1 MVINLKIGYIRVST
15 VEQNIARQE
24 VIMKKLDVEKIFID
38 KISGKNKER
47 PMLKEMMDF
56 VRSGD
61 IVVVESI
68 SRFARNTRD
77 LLELVDQLIAK
88 GVQFVSMKEK
98 IDTSTPSGKFMLT
111 VFGAVAQLERDYILQ
126 RQKEGIAIAKAQGKY
141 KGRKRKYNENFEK
154 VIETWE
160 KGNITAVKAMKL
172 LNISKSTFYRYARE
186 RKIKI
191 EQKISKH

>member
-1 MVINLKIGYIRVST
+1 MVISLKIGYIRVST

-38 KISGKNKER
+38 KISGKNMER

-77 LLELVDQLIAK
+77 LLELVDQLVAK
-88 GVQFVSMKEK
+88 GVQFVSMKER

-111 VFGAVAQLERDYILQ
+111 VFGAVAQLEHDYILQ
-126 RQKEGIAIAKAQGKY
+126 RQKEGIAIAKANGKY
-141 KGRKRKYNENFEK
+141 QGRKKIQNDRFDEIYEKWKNNEM
-154 VIETWE
+154 
-160 KGNITAVKAMKL
+160 TAVQAMKL
-172 LNISKSTFYRYARE
+172 LNYSKTTFYRRVKE
-186 RKIKI
+186 MKENEEK
-191 EQKISKH
+191 S

>member
-1 MVINLKIGYIRVST
+1 MVISLKIGYIRVST

-38 KISGKNKER
+38 KISGKNMER
-47 PMLKEMMDF
+47 PMLKEMMGF

-77 LLELVDQLIAK
+77 LLELVDQLVAK

-126 RQKEGIAIAKAQGKY
+126 RQKEGIAIAKANGKY
-141 KGRKRKYNENFEK
+141 QGRKKIQNDRFDEIYKKWKNNEM
-154 VIETWE
+154 
-160 KGNITAVKAMKL
+160 TAIQAMKL
-172 LNISKSTFYRYARE
+172 LNYSKTTFYRRVKE
-186 RKIKI
+186 MKENEEK
-191 EQKISKH
+191 S

>member
-1 MVINLKIGYIRVST
+1 MVISLKIGYIRVST

-77 LLELVDQLIAK
+77 LLELVDQLVAK

-126 RQKEGIAIAKAQGKY
+126 RQKEGIAIAKANGKY
-141 KGRKRKYNENFEK
+141 QGRKKIQNDRFDEIYEKWKNNE
-154 VIETWE
+154 
-160 KGNITAVKAMKL
+160 ITATQAMKL
-172 LNISKSTFYRYARE
+172 LNYSKTTFYRRVKE
-186 RKIKI
+186 MKEDEEK
-191 EQKISKH
+191 S

>member
-1 MVINLKIGYIRVST
+1 MIILKIGYIRVST

-24 VIMKKLDVEKIFID
+24 SIMEKLGVDKVFID
-38 KISGKNKER
+38 KMSGKNTDR
-47 PMLKEMMDF
+47 PELKKMMNF
-56 VRSGD
+56 VRSDD

-77 LLELVDQLIAK
+77 LLVLVDRLVAK

-111 VFGAVAQLERDYILQ
+111 VFGAVAQLEHDYILQ

-141 KGRKRKYNENFEK
+141 KGRKKIINDKFPEIYAKWQNKEISG
-154 VIETWE
+154 VQ
-160 KGNITAVKAMKL
+160 AMKIL
-172 LNISKSTFYRYARE
+172 KISKSTFYRRIKE
-186 RKIKI
+186 MKENGKI
-191 EQKISKH
+191 

>member
-24 VIMKKLDVEKIFID
+24 VIMEKLGVEKVFID
-38 KISGKNKER
+38 KISGKNMER

-77 LLELVDQLIAK
+77 LLELVDQLVAK

-126 RQKEGIAIAKAQGKY
+126 RQKEGIAIAKANGKY
-141 KGRKRKYNENFEK
+141 QGRKKIQNDRFDEIYEKWKNNE
-154 VIETWE
+154 
-160 KGNITAVKAMKL
+160 ITATQAMKL
-172 LNISKSTFYRYARE
+172 LNYSKTTFYRRVKE
-186 RKIKI
+186 MKENEGK
-191 EQKISKH
+191 S

>member
-1 MVINLKIGYIRVST
+1 MISLKIGYIRVST

-24 VIMKKLDVEKIFID
+24 VIMEKLGVEKVFID
-38 KISGKNKER
+38 KISGKNMER

-56 VRSGD
+56 VRIGD

-77 LLELVDQLIAK
+77 LLELVDQLVAK
-88 GVQFVSMKEK
+88 GVQFVSMKER

-141 KGRKRKYNENFEK
+141 NGRKRVENDKFLKVYEK
-154 VIETWE
+154 WQNHE
-160 KGNITAVKAMKL
+160 ITAMQAMKI
-172 LNISKSTFYRYARE
+172 LNFSKTTFYRRVKE
-186 RKIKI
+186 MKENEEK
-191 EQKISKH
+191 S

>member
-77 LLELVDQLIAK
+77 LLELVDQLVAK
-88 GVQFVSMKEK
+88 GVQFVSMKER

-126 RQKEGIAIAKAQGKY
+126 RQKEGIAIAKANGKY
-141 KGRKRKYNENFEK
+141 QGRKKIQNDRFDEIYEKWKNNE
-154 VIETWE
+154 
-160 KGNITAVKAMKL
+160 ITATQAMKL
-172 LNISKSTFYRYARE
+172 LNFSKTTFYRRVKE
-186 RKIKI
+186 MKENEEK
-191 EQKISKH
+191 S

>member
-1 MVINLKIGYIRVST
+1 MINLKIGYIRVST

-77 LLELVDQLIAK
+77 LLELVDQLVAK

-126 RQKEGIAIAKAQGKY
+126 RQKEGIAIAKANGKY
-141 KGRKRKYNENFEK
+141 QGRKKIQNDRFDEIYEKWKNNE
-154 VIETWE
+154 
-160 KGNITAVKAMKL
+160 ITATQAMKL
-172 LNISKSTFYRYARE
+172 LNFSKTTFYRRVKE
-186 RKIKI
+186 MKENEEK
-191 EQKISKH
+191 S

>member
-1 MVINLKIGYIRVST
+1 MVISLKIGYIRVST

-77 LLELVDQLIAK
+77 LLELVDQLVAK

-126 RQKEGIAIAKAQGKY
+126 RQKEGIAIARANGKY
-141 KGRKRKYNENFEK
+141 QGRKKIQNDRFDEIYEKWKNNE
-154 VIETWE
+154 
-160 KGNITAVKAMKL
+160 ITATQAMKL
-172 LNISKSTFYRYARE
+172 LNYSKTTFYRRVKE
-186 RKIKI
+186 MKENEEK
-191 EQKISKH
+191 S

>member
-1 MVINLKIGYIRVST
+1 MVISLKIGYIRVST

-38 KISGKNKER
+38 KISGKNMER
-47 PMLKEMMDF
+47 PMLKEMMGF

-77 LLELVDQLIAK
+77 LLELVDQLVAK

-126 RQKEGIAIAKAQGKY
+126 RQKEGIAIARANGKY
-141 KGRKRKYNENFEK
+141 QGRKKIQNDRFDEIYEKWKNNE
-154 VIETWE
+154 
-160 KGNITAVKAMKL
+160 ITATQAMKL
-172 LNISKSTFYRYARE
+172 LNYSKTTFYRRVKE
-186 RKIKI
+186 MKENEEK
-191 EQKISKH
+191 S

>member
-1 MVINLKIGYIRVST
+1 MISLKIGYIRVST

-77 LLELVDQLIAK
+77 LLELVDQLVAK
-88 GVQFVSMKEK
+88 GVQFVSMKER

-126 RQKEGIAIAKAQGKY
+126 RQKEGIAIAKANGKY
-141 KGRKRKYNENFEK
+141 QGRKKIQNDRFDEIYEKWKNNE
-154 VIETWE
+154 
-160 KGNITAVKAMKL
+160 ITATQAMKL
-172 LNISKSTFYRYARE
+172 LNFSKTTFYRRVKE
-186 RKIKI
+186 MKENEEK
-191 EQKISKH
+191 S

>member
-77 LLELVDQLIAK
+77 LLELVDQLVAK

-126 RQKEGIAIAKAQGKY
+126 RQKEGIAIAKANGKY
-141 KGRKRKYNENFEK
+141 QGRKKIQNDRFDEIYEKWKNNEM
-154 VIETWE
+154 
-160 KGNITAVKAMKL
+160 TAIQAMKL
-172 LNISKSTFYRYARE
+172 LNYSKTTFYRRVKE
-186 RKIKI
+186 MKENEEK
-191 EQKISKH
+191 S

>member
-1 MVINLKIGYIRVST
+1 MINLKIGYIRVST

-38 KISGKNKER
+38 KISGKNMER

-77 LLELVDQLIAK
+77 LLELVDQLVVK

-126 RQKEGIAIAKAQGKY
+126 RQKEGIAIAKANGKY
-141 KGRKRKYNENFEK
+141 HGRKKLQNDRFNEIYEK
-154 VIETWE
+154 WKNNEM
-160 KGNITAVKAMKL
+160 TAIQAMKL
-172 LNISKSTFYRYARE
+172 LNYSKTTFYRRVKE
-186 RKIKI
+186 MKENEEK
-191 EQKISKH
+191 S

>member
-1 MVINLKIGYIRVST
+1 
-15 VEQNIARQE
+15 
-24 VIMKKLDVEKIFID
+24 MKKLDVEKLFID
-38 KISGKNKER
+38 KISGKNMER
-47 PMLKEMMDF
+47 PMLKEMMGF

-77 LLELVDQLIAK
+77 LLELVDQLVAK

-126 RQKEGIAIAKAQGKY
+126 RQKEGIAIAKANGKY
-141 KGRKRKYNENFEK
+141 QGRKKIQNDRFDEIYEKWKNNEM
-154 VIETWE
+154 
-160 KGNITAVKAMKL
+160 TAIQAMKL
-172 LNISKSTFYRYARE
+172 LNYSKTTFYRRVKE
-186 RKIKI
+186 MKENEEK
-191 EQKISKH
+191 S

>member
-1 MVINLKIGYIRVST
+1 MINLKIGYIRVST

-77 LLELVDQLIAK
+77 LLELVDQLVAK
-88 GVQFVSMKEK
+88 GVQFVSMKER

-126 RQKEGIAIAKAQGKY
+126 RQKEGIAIAKVNGKY
-141 KGRKRKYNENFEK
+141 QGRKKIQNDRFDEIYEKWKNNEM
-154 VIETWE
+154 
-160 KGNITAVKAMKL
+160 TAVQAMKL
-172 LNISKSTFYRYARE
+172 LNYSKTTFYRRVKE
-186 RKIKI
+186 MKENEEK
-191 EQKISKH
+191 S

>member
-24 VIMKKLDVEKIFID
+24 VIMQKLDVEKIFID
-38 KISGKNKER
+38 KISGKNMER
-47 PMLKEMMDF
+47 PMLKEMMGF

-77 LLELVDQLIAK
+77 LLELVDQLIIK
-88 GVQFVSMKEK
+88 NVQFVSMKEK

-111 VFGAVAQLERDYILQ
+111 VFAAVAQLERDYILQ
-126 RQKEGIAIAKAQGKY
+126 RQKEGIAIAKANGKY
-141 KGRKRKYNENFEK
+141 KGRKKIQNERFEE
-154 VIETWE
+154 IYE
-160 KGNITAVKAMKL
+160 KWKNKEITGVKAMKI
-172 LNISKSTFYRYARE
+172 LNISKTTFYRRVKE
-186 RKIKI
+186 MEKMKSI
-191 EQKISKH
+191 

>member
-1 MVINLKIGYIRVST
+1 MVISLKIGYIRVST

-38 KISGKNKER
+38 KISGKNMER
-47 PMLKEMMDF
+47 PMLKEMMGF

-77 LLELVDQLIAK
+77 LLELVDQLVAK

-111 VFGAVAQLERDYILQ
+111 VFGAVAQLEHDYILQ
-126 RQKEGIAIAKAQGKY
+126 RQKEGIAIARANGKY
-141 KGRKRKYNENFEK
+141 QGRKKIQNDRFDEIYEKWKNNE
-154 VIETWE
+154 
-160 KGNITAVKAMKL
+160 ITATQAMKL
-172 LNISKSTFYRYARE
+172 LNYSKTTFYRRVKE
-186 RKIKI
+186 MKENEEK
-191 EQKISKH
+191 S

>member
-1 MVINLKIGYIRVST
+1 MINLKIGYIRVST

-38 KISGKNKER
+38 KISGKNMER

-77 LLELVDQLIAK
+77 LLELVDQLVAK

-126 RQKEGIAIAKAQGKY
+126 RQKEGIAIAKANGKY
-141 KGRKRKYNENFEK
+141 QGRKKIQNDRFDEIYEKWKNNEM
-154 VIETWE
+154 
-160 KGNITAVKAMKL
+160 TAIQAMKL
-172 LNISKSTFYRYARE
+172 LNYSKTTFYRRVKE
-186 RKIKI
+186 MKENEEK
-191 EQKISKH
+191 S

>member
-1 MVINLKIGYIRVST
+1 VVINLKIGYIRVST

-38 KISGKNKER
+38 KISGKNMER
-47 PMLKEMMDF
+47 PMLKEMMGF

-77 LLELVDQLIAK
+77 LLELVDQLVAK

-126 RQKEGIAIAKAQGKY
+126 RQKEGIAIARANGKY
-141 KGRKRKYNENFEK
+141 QGRKKIQNDRFDEIYEKWKNNE
-154 VIETWE
+154 
-160 KGNITAVKAMKL
+160 ITATQAMKL
-172 LNISKSTFYRYARE
+172 LNYSKTTFYRRVKE
-186 RKIKI
+186 MKENEEK
-191 EQKISKH
+191 S

>member
-1 MVINLKIGYIRVST
+1 MINLKIGYIRVST

-38 KISGKNKER
+38 KISGKNMER

-77 LLELVDQLIAK
+77 LLELVDQLVVK

-126 RQKEGIAIAKAQGKY
+126 RQKEGIAIAKANGKY
-141 KGRKRKYNENFEK
+141 HGRKKLQNDRFNEIYEK
-154 VIETWE
+154 WKNKE
-160 KGNITAVKAMKL
+160 ITGVQAMKL
-172 LNISKSTFYRYARE
+172 LNFSKTTFYGRIRE
-186 RKIKI
+186 MKENEEK
-191 EQKISKH
+191 S

>member
-1 MVINLKIGYIRVST
+1 
-15 VEQNIARQE
+15 
-24 VIMKKLDVEKIFID
+24 MKKLDVEKIFID
-38 KISGKNKER
+38 RISGKNMER

-77 LLELVDQLIAK
+77 LLELVDQLVAN

-111 VFGAVAQLERDYILQ
+111 IFGAVAQLERDYILE

-141 KGRKRKYNENFEK
+141 KGRKRKYNHQFEE
-154 VIETWE
+154 ILIRWE
-160 KGNITAVKAMKL
+160 KNEITAVKAMEL
-172 LNISKSTFYRYARE
+172 MNISKTTFYRYAQE
-186 RKIKI
+186 RKRK
-191 EQKISKH
+191 KS

>member
-38 KISGKNKER
+38 KISGKNMER

-191 EQKISKH
+191 E

>member
-1 MVINLKIGYIRVST
+1 MISLKIGYIRVST

-38 KISGKNKER
+38 KISGKNMER
-47 PMLKEMMDF
+47 PMLKEMMGF

-77 LLELVDQLIAK
+77 LLELVDQLVAK

-126 RQKEGIAIAKAQGKY
+126 RQKEGIAIARANGKY
-141 KGRKRKYNENFEK
+141 LGRKKIQNDRFDEIYEKWKNNE
-154 VIETWE
+154 
-160 KGNITAVKAMKL
+160 ITATQAMKL
-172 LNISKSTFYRYARE
+172 LNYSKTTFYRRVKE
-186 RKIKI
+186 MKENEEK
-191 EQKISKH
+191 S

>member
-38 KISGKNKER
+38 KISGKNMER

-77 LLELVDQLIAK
+77 LLELVDQLVAK

-126 RQKEGIAIAKAQGKY
+126 RQKEGIAIAKANGKY
-141 KGRKRKYNENFEK
+141 QGRKKIQNDRFDEIYEKWKNNEM
-154 VIETWE
+154 
-160 KGNITAVKAMKL
+160 TAIQAMKL
-172 LNISKSTFYRYARE
+172 LNYSKTTFYRRVKE
-186 RKIKI
+186 MKENEEK
-191 EQKISKH
+191 S

>member
-1 MVINLKIGYIRVST
+1 MVISLKIGYIRVST

-77 LLELVDQLIAK
+77 LLELVDQLVAK

-126 RQKEGIAIAKAQGKY
+126 RQKEGIAIAKANGKY
-141 KGRKRKYNENFEK
+141 QGRKKIQNDRFDEIYKKWKNNEM
-154 VIETWE
+154 
-160 KGNITAVKAMKL
+160 TAIQAMKL
-172 LNISKSTFYRYARE
+172 LNYSKTTFYRRVKE
-186 RKIKI
+186 MKENEEK
-191 EQKISKH
+191 S

>member
-1 MVINLKIGYIRVST
+1 MINLKIGYIRVST

-77 LLELVDQLIAK
+77 LLELVDQLVAK
-88 GVQFVSMKEK
+88 GVQFVSMKER

-126 RQKEGIAIAKAQGKY
+126 RQKEGIAIAKVNGKY
-141 KGRKRKYNENFEK
+141 QGRKKIRNDRFDEIYEKWKNNE
-154 VIETWE
+154 
-160 KGNITAVKAMKL
+160 ITATQAMKL
-172 LNISKSTFYRYARE
+172 LNYSKTTFYRRVKE
-186 RKIKI
+186 MKEDEEK
-191 EQKISKH
+191 S

>member
-1 MVINLKIGYIRVST
+1 MINLKIGYIRVST

-77 LLELVDQLIAK
+77 LLELVDQLVAK

-126 RQKEGIAIAKAQGKY
+126 RQKEGIAIAKANGKY
-141 KGRKRKYNENFEK
+141 QGRKKIQNDRFDEIYEKWKNNE
-154 VIETWE
+154 
-160 KGNITAVKAMKL
+160 ITATQAMKL
-172 LNISKSTFYRYARE
+172 LNYSKTTFYRRVKE
-186 RKIKI
+186 MKENEK
-191 EQKISKH
+191 KS

>member
-38 KISGKNKER
+38 KISGKNMER
-47 PMLKEMMDF
+47 PMLKELMDF
-56 VRSGD
+56 VRRGD

-77 LLELVDQLIAK
+77 LLELVDQLVAK

-98 IDTSTPSGKFMLT
+98 IDISTPSGKFMLT
-111 VFGAVAQLERDYILQ
+111 VFGAVAQLEHDYILQ
-126 RQKEGIAIAKAQGKY
+126 RQKEGIAIAKSQGKY
-141 KGRKRKYNENFEK
+141 KGRKRKYNSSFDNIFEK
-154 VIETWE
+154 WE
-160 KGNITAVKAMKL
+160 RKEISAVKAMKIL
-172 LNISKSTFYRYARE
+172 QISKSSFYRYANE
-186 RKIKI
+186 RKKLKN
-191 EQKISKH
+191 EKS

>member
-1 MVINLKIGYIRVST
+1 MISLKIGYIRVST

-38 KISGKNKER
+38 KISGKNMER
-47 PMLKEMMDF
+47 PMLKEMMGF

-77 LLELVDQLIAK
+77 LLELVDQLVDK
-88 GVQFVSMKEK
+88 GVQFVSMKER

-111 VFGAVAQLERDYILQ
+111 VFGAVAQLEHDYILQ
-126 RQKEGIAIAKAQGKY
+126 RQKEGIAIAKANGKY
-141 KGRKRKYNENFEK
+141 QGRKKIQNDRFDEIYEKWKNNEM
-154 VIETWE
+154 
-160 KGNITAVKAMKL
+160 TAVQAMKL
-172 LNISKSTFYRYARE
+172 LNYSKTTFYRRVKE
-186 RKIKI
+186 MKENEEK
-191 EQKISKH
+191 S